1 MFRKLSEG
9 KTKDQSGA
17 FIAKIEWK
25 EYGRKKLRGSVLKY
39 LKLDEDEPTT
49 STIIVNSEFNWNSK
63 NEFETEIPNE
73 NHRPE
78 VRLDEE
84 IVSLDND
91 IESRANEENIV
102 DNYLEITTDFDMDCR
117 YYWPPVINKGT
128 IEIVIQRVPV
138 MVQNT
143 KFLADTVEDRILC
156 RNIWAFYE
164 TMKKYKEIV

>member
-1 MFRKLSEG
+1 
-9 KTKDQSGA
+9 
-17 FIAKIEWK
+17 
-25 EYGRKKLRGSVLKY
+25 
-39 LKLDEDEPTT
+39 
-49 STIIVNSEFNWNSK
+49 
-63 NEFETEIPNE
+63 
-73 NHRPE
+73 
-78 VRLDEE
+78 LDEE

-156 RNIWAFYE
+156 RNI
-164 TMKKYKEIV
+164 